1 MVERVEDY
9 FNRHSQLPFSLI
21 FQVNNLQLKV
31 CNYVR
36 KNLASDQLYFL
47 RRKGIF
53 DCKLHWYLKLYS
65 HGIVFVGLKTLGTL
79 VNLDW
84 VVQTFNVQTFPPS
97 ILIFWVAL
105 FI

>member
-21 FQVNNLQLKV
+21 FQVNNLQLGV
-31 CNYVR
+31 CKYVR
-36 KNLASDQLYFL
+36 KNFL
-47 RRKGIF
+47 RRMGI
-53 DCKLHWYLKLYS
+53 
-65 HGIVFVGLKTLGTL
+65 FVGLKTLGTL

-97 ILIFWVAL
+97 ILLFWVAL
-105 FI
+105 FT